1 MDTINCIGAYGNML
15 MIFKELSKRIRTKI
29 GNARKTDGIITLED
43 IGTVLKDF
51 EDFMNNNLAQ
61 YNKEVK
67 IDFTDNVPQQD
78 PNDVPFEITNLQN
91 NNESK
96 NMNKKLIRLTESDL
110 HRIVKESVDKIL
122 MEAQSED
129 ASESIDENNTNEGFM
144 GDMWNGIKRG
154 AYQMTHRPE
163 AMSDYD
169 KRNSNS
175 QRMRNNYA
183 NQQRQGVIN
192 RGIAKEKGL
201 DMASR
206 NRRKMINQREG
217 FSN

>member
-1 MDTINCIGAYGNML
+1 MYRN
-15 MIFKELSKRIRTKI
+15 
-29 GNARKTDGIITLED
+29 KT
-43 IGTVLKDF
+43 
-51 EDFMNNNLAQ
+51 
-61 YNKEVK
+61 
-67 IDFTDNVPQQD
+67 

-96 NMNKKLIRLTESDL
+96 NMNKNLIRLTESDL

-154 AYQMTHRPE
+154 TYQMTHRPE
-163 AMSDYD
+163 AMADYD
-169 KRNSNS
+169 RRNADS
-175 QRMRNNYA
+175 QRIRNNYA
-183 NQQRQGVIN
+183 NQQRQGVVN
-192 RGIAKEKGL
+192 RGINREKGL

-217 FSN
+217 LN

>member
-1 MDTINCIGAYGNML
+1 
-15 MIFKELSKRIRTKI
+15 
-29 GNARKTDGIITLED
+29 
-43 IGTVLKDF
+43 
-51 EDFMNNNLAQ
+51 
-61 YNKEVK
+61 
-67 IDFTDNVPQQD
+67 
-78 PNDVPFEITNLQN
+78 
-91 NNESK
+91 
-96 NMNKKLIRLTESDL
+96 MNKKLIRLTEQDL
-110 HRIVKESVDKIL
+110 HRIVRESVNKIL
-122 MEAQSED
+122 MEVQAEPI
-129 ASESIDENNTNEGFM
+129 EENDTNEGFM

-175 QRMRNNYA
+175 QRIRNNYA

-206 NRRKMINQREG
+206 NRRKMINQKEG